1 MDKTKSIHQQLMAEA
16 QAIIPG
22 GVNSPVRAFGGVGGT
37 PVFMDRAKGAYLWD
51 IQGKKYI
58 DYVGSWGPCILGH
71 ARKEVISAI
80 QAAAR
85 KGTSFGTATAGEIE
99 LARKIIEF
107 FPSMDMVRLVNSGTE
122 ATMSAI
128 RLARAFTKRDCI
140 IKFAGC
146 YHGHA
151 DSFLVKAGS
160 GATTLGVPT
169 SPGVPAPLAGLT
181 LNAAF
186 NDINSVQSL
195 LQAHPGQIAA
205 VIIEPIVGNI
215 GVIPPAHDFLADLR
229 RLTRQYDVLLIF
241 DEVMT
246 GFRVAPGGAQ
256 ELYNI
261 QPDLT
266 TLGKIIGGGM
276 PIGAFGGRRDI
287 MEMLA
292 PAGPVYQAGTL
303 SGNPLAVAAG
313 LATLNQL
320 HTGTYTHLEELSSRL
335 EEGIRKNLKKLSLP
349 WQYQRVGSMACL
361 YFTDHPVG
369 NCENAMKCDTGAFA
383 RYFRGMIE
391 RGIYLPPSQFEAF
404 FLSTAHGESHIRKT
418 ISASRYALQRAG

>member
-37 PVFMDRAKGAYLWD
+37 PVFMDRARGACLWD
-51 IQGKKYI
+51 IEGEKYI

-71 ARKEVISAI
+71 ARKEVVAAI
-80 QAAAR
+80 QAAAG

-99 LARKIIEF
+99 LARKIVEF

-128 RLARAFTKRDCI
+128 RLARAYTKRDRI

-169 SPGVPAPLAGLT
+169 SPGVPASLAELT

-186 NDINSVQSL
+186 NDLDSVKSL
-195 LQAHPGQIAA
+195 LRAYPDQIAA
-205 VIIEPIVGNI
+205 VIIEPVVGNI
-215 GVIPPAHDFLADLR
+215 GVIPPTHDFLRKLR
-229 RLTRQYDVLLIF
+229 KLTREYDVLLIF

-256 ELYNI
+256 QLYNI

-292 PAGPVYQAGTL
+292 PTGPVYQAGTL

-320 HTGTYTHLEELSSRL
+320 NTATYALLEDRASQL
-335 EEGIRKNLKKLSLP
+335 EEGIRDNLKKLSLP

-361 YFTDHPVG
+361 YFTDQPVR
-369 NCENAMKCDTGAFA
+369 NCEDAMKCDTRAFA
-383 RYFRGMIE
+383 RYFHGMIE

-404 FLSTAHGESHIRKT
+404 FLSTAHSESHIRKT
-418 ISASRYALQRAG
+418 ISANLYALQRAD